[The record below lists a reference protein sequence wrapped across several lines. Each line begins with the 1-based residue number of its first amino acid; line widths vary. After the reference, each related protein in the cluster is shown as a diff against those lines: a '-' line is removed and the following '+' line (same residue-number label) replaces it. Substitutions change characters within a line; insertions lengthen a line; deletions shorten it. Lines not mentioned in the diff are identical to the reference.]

1 MFKKKR
7 KIKKN
12 IIKVLRQ
19 KRGQK
24 AKSKSE
30 SIKQNLQKK
39 SGKIK
44 VPKAL

>member
-12 IIKVLRQ
+12 IRKVLS
-19 KRGQK
+19 KNRGQK

-39 SGKIK
+39 SGKNKVIK
-44 VPKAL
+44 